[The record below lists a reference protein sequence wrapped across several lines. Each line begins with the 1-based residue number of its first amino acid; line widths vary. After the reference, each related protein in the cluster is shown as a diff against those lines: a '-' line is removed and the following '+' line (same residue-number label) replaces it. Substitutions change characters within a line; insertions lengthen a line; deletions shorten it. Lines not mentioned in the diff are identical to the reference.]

1 MPLPLRLALPA
12 ALAMLSAPALA
23 GPAEGQ
29 AAWEAGDY
37 GKAVAEWRPAAIA
50 GDAAAQYGLGQA
62 YLYGRGVATDLDQA
76 ELWFR
81 KAAAQGHLEAQD
93 NLGLLLFQ
101 QDKRRDALPY
111 LERSAA
117 RGEPRAQY
125 VLGTAKFNG
134 DLVDKDWV
142 GGYALMTRASAA
154 GLPQA
159 SRALAQMDREIP
171 LAQRQ
176 QGLVLARNMEVTGM
190 QIAAAEP
197 MPPASPSASAPPA
210 MPTPSVAPPTVPTP
224 PARRSAPAPV
234 ARVDL
239 PPSASSP
246 TFTPAPDAEVPVAPP
261 EPKPNSAPVARLE
274 ARTAPAART
283 GRWLVQVG
291 AFRSRASA
299 EARFEAVKSSVPSL
313 ADLQP
318 FLQDA
323 GALTRVRAGPF
334 ASRADADKAC
344 RAIRATGQ
352 ACFAVRR

>member
-1 MPLPLRLALPA
+1 MTFTRLLPA
-12 ALAMLSAPALA
+12 ALALIAAPALA

-29 AAWEAGDY
+29 AAWTAGDY
-37 GKAVAEWRPAAIA
+37 PRAVAEWRPAALK
-50 GDAAAQYGLGQA
+50 GDAASQYGLAQA
-62 YLYGRGVATDLDQA
+62 YLYGRGVTTDLAQA

-81 KAAAQGHLEAQD
+81 KAATQGHVEAAD

-101 QDKRRDALPY
+101 QNRQRDALPY

-159 SRALAQMDREIP
+159 SRALAQMDQAIP

-176 QGLVLARNMEVTGM
+176 QGQVLARNMEVSGM
-190 QIAAAEP
+190 QVAGGSASLPPVMAAPTAR
-197 MPPASPSASAPPA
+197 PPVVPTAPPRVVASASAPFAKP
-210 MPTPSVAPPTVPTP
+210 VF
-224 PARRSAPAPV
+224 APAPV
-234 ARVDL
+234 PGAPQSL
-239 PPSASSP
+239 TAPGAPYAMPPSATSGAAK
-246 TFTPAPDAEVPVAPP
+246 PALKA
-261 EPKPNSAPVARLE
+261 
-274 ARTAPAART
+274 AARS
-283 GRWLVQVG
+283 GDWLVQVG

-299 EARFEAVKSSVPSL
+299 QSQFEAVRGAVPSL

-318 FLQDA
+318 FLEET
-323 GALTRVRAGPF
+323 GSVTRSRAGPF
-334 ASRADADKAC
+334 ASQAQAEVAC

-352 ACFAVRR
+352 ACFPVRR